1 MNKNFIISSLN
12 FLIELKEEFVWNF
25 KMARGDEL
33 IFEEPFRKSFNGS
46 RKVFD
51 REYNTQI
58 PFIKF
63 SETLES
69 EFSSQ
74 IINSI
79 KLFVKHQI
87 FDNKIFNT
95 LDKNMFAFTQ
105 LRFFHNFIFEVILYY
120 FKQAIIH
127 LRNRKQFVSSSTAP
141 KFATFLYELDVVF
154 GIFRSLIQ
162 FFT

>member
-1 MNKNFIISSLN
+1 MKIVQRFKKSLRPWIQVV
-12 FLIELKEEFVWNF
+12 L
-25 KMARGDEL
+25 
-33 IFEEPFRKSFNGS
+33 
-46 RKVFD
+46 
-51 REYNTQI
+51 YNTLI
-58 PFIKF
+58 IFIKF

-105 LRFFHNFIFEVILYY
+105 LRFFHNFIIEVILYY

-127 LRNRKQFVSSSTAP
+127 LRSRKQFVSSSTTL
-141 KFATFLYELDVVF
+141 KFATFLYELEVVF
-154 GIFRSLIQ
+154 GTFRRLIE
-162 FFT
+162 FFYIKITKNLYS

>member
-1 MNKNFIISSLN
+1 MCGILKWPEGMSWYLRNRFENRSTVQEKSSTVN
-12 FLIELKEEFVWNF
+12 TPLKLF
-25 KMARGDEL
+25 
-33 IFEEPFRKSFNGS
+33 
-46 RKVFD
+46 
-51 REYNTQI
+51 
-58 PFIKF
+58 FIKF

-127 LRNRKQFVSSSTAP
+127 LKNRKQFVSSSTTT

-162 FFT
+162 FFTWK